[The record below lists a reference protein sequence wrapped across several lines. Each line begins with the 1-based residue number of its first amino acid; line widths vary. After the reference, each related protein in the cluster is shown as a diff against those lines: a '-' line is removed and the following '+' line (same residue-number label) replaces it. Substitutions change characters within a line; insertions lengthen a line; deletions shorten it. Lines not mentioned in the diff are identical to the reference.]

1 MFLFCYIK
9 KAKQWL
15 IRKEHRKLS
24 DLLTEID
31 HQRLEQIERIRN
43 EYFKEMPIGHE
54 FNKLNKNLLKKAFD
68 QSKFVIIPLVA
79 LTIIIGFVTQLSFF
93 TVAIICFVIYYGYN
107 YNKIVNEYLQ
117 KDQSSPLTKEF
128 FLEKLKEDGFEVTFD
143 KMKCYRVFLDRYIH
157 YKICDRHHDLSS
169 RVRMHF
175 DKRYANDLT
184 PEELLESAILFKHNS
199 DFLDHTDYID

>member
-1 MFLFCYIK
+1 
-9 KAKQWL
+9 
-15 IRKEHRKLS
+15 
-24 DLLTEID
+24 
-31 HQRLEQIERIRN
+31 
-43 EYFKEMPIGHE
+43 MPIGHE

-128 FLEKLKEDGFEVTFD
+128 FLEKLKEDGFEVTSD
-143 KMKCYRVFLDRYIH
+143 EMKRYSVFLDRYIH
-157 YKICDRHHDLSS
+157 YKICDRYHDLW
-169 RVRMHF
+169 
-175 DKRYANDLT
+175 
-184 PEELLESAILFKHNS
+184 S
-199 DFLDHTDYID
+199 DI